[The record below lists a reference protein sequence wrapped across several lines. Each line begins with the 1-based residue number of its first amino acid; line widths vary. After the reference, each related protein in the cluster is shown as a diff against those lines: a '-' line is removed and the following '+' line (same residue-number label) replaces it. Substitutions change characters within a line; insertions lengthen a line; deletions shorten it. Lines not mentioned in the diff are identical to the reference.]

1 MKKRMTILLVMTLAI
16 MTNMKAEVVFSGE
29 HNVASW
35 DAQQLP
41 VDNYAVLA
49 KASAGDVIAVTLTA
63 VEDGA
68 RITLQDTDWQGMVD
82 EYNCAVGK
90 HYFALTEAMATKLR
104 EGGLIVTGE
113 KYTFDKVELLYK
125 KTLWEGTVDDNAG
138 WTQSDALDN
147 SIFASLTEGSLL
159 GINVTAIN
167 DGASWHQTAL
177 RANYEGLL
185 GSGASEAGILLFELT
200 AAQISALQV
209 STIDITAQYLCVSA
223 LFTWIETEEN
233 SEDAGEATTL
243 WNGSM
248 ALGDW
253 GNLEDLRYDGKGDLA
268 NVKVGD
274 VIRVIFSHAAEG
286 WQVYVCDAAS
296 YSEFDNGYFDGSA
309 QDEPQWV
316 DFKVT
321 TATVLEAIR
330 DRGIVVKGKMI
341 TLTKVERITY
351 DTSYNAAA
359 ITIGETGY
367 ATWSSSKCYDF
378 ADTGIKVYFASDIAS
393 GIVTMT
399 SITTTWGYQGYLVKG
414 AAGTYTIPETE
425 EENASYPS
433 GNYLKAT
440 SDYASDLTASTE
452 GAYRYIF
459 SKKDENIG
467 FFKLT
472 SAYTLAAH
480 KAYLETAT
488 DVTPTGGNARISL
501 IFDDDATT
509 GIGIEQMI
517 SPKANRGF
525 YDLQGRK
532 VADNRLQSGIY
543 IFNGRKYIVK

>member
-1 MKKRMTILLVMTLAI
+1 MKKRMIMLLLMTLAV
-16 MTNMKAEVVFSGE
+16 MTNMEAEVVYSGE
-29 HNVASW
+29 HSVGSW
-35 DAQQLP
+35 NAKQLP
-41 VDNYAVLA
+41 VGDYAVLA

-68 RITLQDTDWQGMVD
+68 RITLQDSGWQGMVD

-90 HYFALTEAMATKLR
+90 HYFALTEAMATKLN

-125 KTLWEGTVDDNAG
+125 KTLWEGTVDDNTG

-185 GSGASEAGILLFELT
+185 GSGVSEAGILLFELT
-200 AAQISALQV
+200 AAQTSALQV
-209 STIDITAQYLCVSA
+209 STIDITAQYLCVST

-233 SEDAGEATTL
+233 GEDAGEATIL
-243 WNGSM
+243 WNGSTD
-248 ALGDW
+248 LGDW

-274 VIRVIFSHAAEG
+274 VIRVTFSHAAEG

-316 DFKVT
+316 NFKVT

-330 DRGIVVKGKMI
+330 DRGIVIKGKMI

-351 DTSYNAAA
+351 NTSYNAAA

-459 SKKDENIG
+459 SKKDEKIG

-472 SAYTLAAH
+472 NAYTLAAH
-480 KAYLETAT
+480 KAYLETTT
-488 DVTPTGGNARISL
+488 DVTPTSGNARISL
-501 IFDDDATT
+501 LFNDETTT
-509 GIGIEQMI
+509 GIGTVQLL
-517 SPKANRGF
+517 STAANRGF

-532 VADNRLQSGIY
+532 VADNRLQSGLY
-543 IFNGRKYIVK
+543 IHNGKKYIVK

>member
-1 MKKRMTILLVMTLAI
+1 M
-16 MTNMKAEVVFSGE
+16 
-29 HNVASW
+29 
-35 DAQQLP
+35 
-41 VDNYAVLA
+41 
-49 KASAGDVIAVTLTA
+49 
-63 VEDGA
+63 
-68 RITLQDTDWQGMVD
+68 
-82 EYNCAVGK
+82 
-90 HYFALTEAMATKLR
+90 
-104 EGGLIVTGE
+104 
-113 KYTFDKVELLYK
+113 
-125 KTLWEGTVDDNAG
+125 
-138 WTQSDALDN
+138 
-147 SIFASLTEGSLL
+147 
-159 GINVTAIN
+159 
-167 DGASWHQTAL
+167 
-177 RANYEGLL
+177 
-185 GSGASEAGILLFELT
+185 
-200 AAQISALQV
+200 
-209 STIDITAQYLCVSA
+209 
-223 LFTWIETEEN
+223 
-233 SEDAGEATTL
+233 
-243 WNGSM
+243 
-248 ALGDW
+248 GDW

-274 VIRVIFSHAAEG
+274 VIRVTFSHAAEG

-316 DFKVT
+316 NFKVT

-330 DRGIVVKGKMI
+330 DRGIVIKGKMI

-351 DTSYNAAA
+351 NTSYNAAA

-459 SKKDENIG
+459 SKKDEKIG

-472 SAYTLAAH
+472 SNYTLAAH
-480 KAYLETAT
+480 KAYLETTT
-488 DVTPTGGNARISL
+488 DVTPTSGNSRIAL
-501 IFDDDATT
+501 VFDDDTTT

-517 SPKANRGF
+517 SPKANRDF

-532 VADNRLQSGIY
+532 VSDNRLKSGIY

>member
-1 MKKRMTILLVMTLAI
+1 MKKIAMFIMTLAALFAFDLR
-16 MTNMKAEVVFSGE
+16 AEVVYSGE
-29 HNVASW
+29 HSVGSW
-35 DAQQLP
+35 NAQQLP
-41 VDNYAVLA
+41 VSDYAVLA
-49 KASAGDVIAVTLTA
+49 KANAGDVIAVTLTA

-68 RITLQDTDWQGMVD
+68 RITLQDTDWQGMAD

-125 KTLWEGTVDDNAG
+125 KTLWEGTVDDNTG

-147 SIFASLTEGSLL
+147 NIFASLTEGSLL

-167 DGASWHQTAL
+167 DGETWHQTAL

-200 AAQISALQV
+200 AAQASSLQA
-209 STIDITAQYLCVSA
+209 STVDITAQYLCVSA
-223 LFTWIETEEN
+223 LYTWIETEEN
-233 SEDAGEATTL
+233 GEDAGEATIL
-243 WNGSM
+243 WNGSTD
-248 ALGDW
+248 LGDW
-253 GNLEDLRYDGKGDLA
+253 GNFEDLRYDGKGDLA

-274 VIRVIFSHAAEG
+274 VIRVTFSHAAEG

-330 DRGIVVKGKMI
+330 DRGIVIKGKMI

-351 DTSYNAAA
+351 DTSYNASA

-378 ADTGIKVYFASDIAS
+378 ADTGIKVYYASDIES

-414 AAGTYTIPETE
+414 AAGTYTIPEIE
-425 EENASYPS
+425 EEKASYPS
-433 GNYLKAT
+433 VNYLKAT
-440 SDYASDLTASTE
+440 ADYAADLTASAE
-452 GAYRYIF
+452 GEYRYIF
-459 SKKDENIG
+459 SKKDEKIG
-467 FFKLT
+467 FFKLAST
-472 SAYTLAAH
+472 YTLAAH

-488 DVTPTGGNARISL
+488 DVTPTSGNARIAL
-501 IFDDDATT
+501 IFDDGTT
-509 GIGIEQMI
+509 NGIGIEQMMN
-517 SPKANRGF
+517 PKANRGF

-532 VADNRLQSGIY
+532 VAGNKLQSGLYIY
-543 IFNGRKYIVK
+543 NGKKYIVK

>member
-1 MKKRMTILLVMTLAI
+1 MKKRMMMLLVMTLAI
-16 MTNMKAEVVFSGE
+16 MTNVKAEVVFSGE

-35 DAQQLP
+35 NAKQLP
-41 VDNYAVLA
+41 VGDYAVLA

-90 HYFALTEAMATKLR
+90 HYFALTEAMATKLN

-147 SIFASLTEGSLL
+147 NIFASLTEGSLL

-167 DGASWHQTAL
+167 DGETWHQTAL

-200 AAQISALQV
+200 AAQASSLQV
-209 STIDITAQYLCVSA
+209 STVDITAQYLCVSA
-223 LFTWIETEEN
+223 LYTWIETKES
-233 SEDAGEATTL
+233 SEDAGEATIL

-248 ALGDW
+248 PLGDW

-274 VIRVIFSHAAEG
+274 VIRVTFSHATEG

-341 TLTKVERITY
+341 TLTKVECITY
-351 DTSYNAAA
+351 DTSYNASA

-378 ADTGIKVYFASDIAS
+378 ADTGIKVYYASDIES

-414 AAGTYTIPETE
+414 AAGTYTIPEIE
-425 EENASYPS
+425 EEKASYPS
-433 GNYLKAT
+433 VNYLKAT
-440 SDYASDLTASTE
+440 ADYTADLTASAE
-452 GAYRYIF
+452 GEYRYIF

-472 SAYTLAAH
+472 SNYTLAAH
-480 KAYLETAT
+480 KAYLETTT
-488 DVTPTGGNARISL
+488 DVTPTSGNARISL
-501 IFDDDATT
+501 LFDDETTT
-509 GIGIEQMI
+509 GIGTVQLLSTE
-517 SPKANRGF
+517 ANRGV

-532 VADNRLQSGIY
+532 VADNRLQSGLY
-543 IFNGRKYIVK
+543 IHNGKKYIVK